1 MTKHCLTLLLLI
13 AALLAT
19 GCQPIT
25 PVADRQLEVAAKG
38 AEVMPFDLERT
49 THVFSKQEHGGV
61 QQVIADDGDAEQI
74 ALIRA
79 HLAEEAARFSLG
91 NFHDPTM
98 IHGEQM
104 AGLPTDDGRQPNH
117 DRLQRVAQ
125 RRPNSLHYRRP
136 GAGHGHPPLVRRP
149 GSRSWRARHGSP
161 VASACTTWCS
171 KRKIAAAAG
180 QMP

>member
-49 THVFSKQEHGGV
+49 THIFSKQEHGGV

-79 HLAEEAARFSLG
+79 HLAEEAARFSQG
-91 NFHDPTM
+91 NFHDPAM

-104 AGLPTDDGRQPNH
+104 PGLHELMMGASQITIDYSELPAGAQILYTTADPVLVTAIHGWFDAQVADHGAHATDHQ
-117 DRLQRVAQ
+117 
-125 RRPNSLHYRRP
+125 
-136 GAGHGHPPLVRRP
+136 
-149 GSRSWRARHGSP
+149 
-161 VASACTTWCS
+161 
-171 KRKIAAAAG
+171 
-180 QMP
+180 